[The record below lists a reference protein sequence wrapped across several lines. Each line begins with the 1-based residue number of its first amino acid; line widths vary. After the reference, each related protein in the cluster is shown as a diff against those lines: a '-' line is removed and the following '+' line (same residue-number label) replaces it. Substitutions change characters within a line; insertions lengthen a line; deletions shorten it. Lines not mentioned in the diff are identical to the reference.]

1 MSNILIDNKNIVYI
15 QEKKNRIVKDNGKDY
30 IILFIKPLQVNTSTY
45 SYTSSKVYRKIN
57 AVDKYYFLNMN
68 EMQNTQG

>member
-1 MSNILIDNKNIVYI
+1 MKT
-15 QEKKNRIVKDNGKDY
+15 KKKG
-30 IILFIKPLQVNTSTY
+30 VNTSTY